1 MARKSIEQLIAQAN
15 ADFPDNTIGLITPA
29 KLRAWCV
36 DFLTTMSPAYGYLQL
51 VGPASQTFNI
61 APSLMVFTTATD
73 SDATQTSS
81 VVPASTVTRA
91 EAGVATIVF
100 TANVACAVNRFV
112 TFKLFKNGVATPW
125 SVTATGGGAANPVA
139 VSMTAVDPS
148 TSPGAVYTIRVAAE
162 IDGVA
167 CTLTNGFFVVQL
179 EQVRTFA

>member
-1 MARKSIEQLIAQAN
+1 MARKSIEQLIADAN
-15 ADFPDNTIGLITPA
+15 ANFADNTVGLITPA

-51 VGPASQTFNI
+51 VGPASQTFNL
-61 APSLMVFTTATD
+61 APSLMVFSAATD
-73 SDATQTSS
+73 SDATQTTS

-100 TANVACAVNRFV
+100 TTNVACALNRFI

-148 TSPGAVYTIRVAAE
+148 TTPGAAYSIQAVAE
-162 IDGVA
+162 INGVA

-179 EQVRTFA
+179 EQVRSFA